1 MNKRARK
8 KQITIERA
16 RGVNYANTMGIQ
28 GDYSSYAGGNSVTI
42 PVSILTKMLQ
52 NLAPQKNQA
61 QDFAPGS
68 PLRPY
73 QGVVPLGGPRQ
84 WSYNVGINLNNND
97 RTMGNPDI
105 PGFEQLRSFAM
116 LYSGISLCE
125 RVILDMIP
133 KLEPKVGLRKDLAEA
148 GAQEQDYQPQIKRWR
163 QLLENPSPSQQLDIH
178 SWIRMAWTEQTQIDA
193 LAIYKHKNRGGGLY
207 GLEII
212 DGASMKPIL
221 DERGMVPLASQG
233 FPAYQQYPYGVPGD
247 LYTTDTM
254 LYYRESPR
262 AFTPYGFSRV
272 ERIIVEV
279 NQALRKKRK
288 DLARYTEGNVP
299 SGIMEVP
306 DNAQWTPDQI
316 DAYEMA
322 WNSLLAGNP
331 QQQVRVRFTQ
341 PGMKYTR
348 IDDIELNTPFDVF
361 LLNTTVGCYGLS
373 MGDIGFTEEIHKSS
387 GDSQQNMMFRRT
399 LAPLISVYARMLTK
413 VFCEAFGDDELEIS
427 FGGYE
432 EAEDLQT
439 QAAAYNQFAQFGAI
453 SPSSVARLMKFPDV
467 PETGPFIMTKTG
479 PIFLEDLA
487 NPTMRKAAQQAQLA
501 GYQLAAQGQQ
511 PGQDDQETQQEGD
524 DSDEE
529 TSEDDESTPAGGQK
543 AARTPPK
550 RGQKGDTEQAIARM
564 EARIDALLARLE
576 SSPLPAASTTPRL
589 ERAESDRPEVL
600 QQHSGMMLAFMLD
613 PATASQLTLPGGE
626 PVDNL
631 HVTLAFLGD
640 KNEVMLDLERLKQEI
655 ADFATEAA
663 PLKGTTGGLGRFTPS
678 ESSDNASPVIALVN
692 VPGLQAWRAALV
704 ERLERIGVAVAND
717 FDYTP
722 HITLAYIDAD
732 APLPVES
739 VPIVPLAFDAIC
751 LAIGD
756 DHYYFNIGEGEKAY
770 EQRASQSP
778 ESGQGVPGG
787 PGRRDRQAA
796 GGPASQSSARVAA
809 AGAGPDAKLLSAEY
823 RRWREKATNAVKA
836 GKPAPA
842 FMSELIP
849 EPLHRA
855 ISQELARC
863 ATVDEVRT
871 VFERAKNQVV
881 GDSGEWQQGD
891 PAIAAQLEDYRAR
904 GVTHLVWRVDAL
916 ACVECYRNADQIR
929 AVGEPFPTGAYTT
942 PQHDHCGCTVQELM
956 QTPAPTA
963 RAVSAAPRFM
973 SKQGSCDCGVC
984 REMAGKPIG
993 KRQPPYH
1000 DGCDCES
1007 VQE

>member
-1 MNKRARK
+1 MNKRRK
-8 KQITIERA
+8 KQATLERA
-16 RGVNYANTMGIQ
+16 RGVNYANAMGIQ

-42 PVSILTKMLQ
+42 PVSILSKMLQ

-84 WSYNVGINLNNND
+84 WSYTVGINLNNND

-105 PGFEQLRSFAM
+105 PGFEQLRTFAM

-133 KLEPKVGLRKDLAEA
+133 KLEPKVGLRKELAQA
-148 GAQEQDYQPQIKRWR
+148 GAREQDYQPQIKRWR

-212 DGASMKPIL
+212 DGATVKPIL
-221 DERGMVPLASQG
+221 DERGMVPLANQG

-272 ERIIVEV
+272 ERIILEV

-288 DLARYTEGNVP
+288 DLARFTEGNVP

-348 IDDIELNTPFDVF
+348 IDDVELNTPFDVF

-399 LAPLISVYARMLTK
+399 LAPLISTYARMLTK
-413 VFCEAFGDDELEIS
+413 VFREAFGDEELEIS

-439 QAAAYNQFAQFGAI
+439 QAAAYSQFTSVGAI
-453 SPSSVARLMKFPDV
+453 SPASVARIMKFPDV

-479 PIFLEDLA
+479 PVFLDDLA

-511 PGQDDQETQQEGD
+511 PGQDDQEEQEGD
-524 DSDEE
+524 EE
-529 TSEDDESTPAGGQK
+529 ASEEDKSTSAGGQK

-550 RGQKGDTEQAIARM
+550 GGQKDDTDKAIARM

-576 SSPLPAASTTPRL
+576 PSRLPSASVATSL

-600 QQHSGMMLAFMLD
+600 QHHTGMMLAFMLD
-613 PATASQLTLPGGE
+613 PATASQLALPGGE
-626 PVDNL
+626 PAGDL

-640 KNEVMLDLERLKQEI
+640 MNEVTLDLERLKQEV
-655 ADFATEAA
+655 AAFASEAA
-663 PLKGTTGGLGRFTPS
+663 PLQGTTGGLGRFTPS
-678 ESSDNASPVIALVN
+678 ESSEDKSPVIALVN

-704 ERLERIGVAVAND
+704 ERIESIGVQVAND
-717 FDYTP
+717 FDYSP
-722 HITLAYIDAD
+722 HITLMYLDAD

-739 VPIVPLAFDAIC
+739 VPVVPLALDTIC

-756 DHYYFNIGEGEKAY
+756 DRTYFSIGEEKDH

-778 ESGQGVPGG
+778 EASQRVPGG
-787 PGRRDRQAA
+787 YGRGDRQTPAGSAGQSVAQLAA
-796 GGPASQSSARVAA
+796 TGAA
-809 AGAGPDAKLLSAEY
+809 QDAKLLSAEY
-823 RRWREKATNAVKA
+823 RRWREKAISAVKV

-842 FMSELIP
+842 FASELIP
-849 EPLHRA
+849 AHIHRFL
-855 ISQELARC
+855 SQELARC
-863 ATVDEVRT
+863 ATADEVRA
-871 VFERAKNQVV
+871 VFERAKNQVL

-891 PAIAAQLEDYRAR
+891 PAIAAQLEDYRKR
-904 GVTHLVWRVDAL
+904 GVTHLIWRVDAL
-916 ACVECYRNADQIR
+916 ACAECYRNADQIR

-956 QTPAPTA
+956 QAPAPTA
-963 RAVSAAPRFM
+963 RAVSAGPHLV
-973 SKQGSCDCGVC
+973 SKQGACNCEVC
-984 REMAGKPIG
+984 REMAGKPTSE
-993 KRQPPYH
+993 RQPPYH
-1000 DGCDCES
+1000 DGCDCQS
-1007 VQE
+1007 VQQE